1 MIDNYLRRQKDN
13 LQFQLFIC
21 EAFLN
26 LYEMITWSQSHKFHR
41 NENYY
46 RAWPSAREKF
56 FITMAKESNQ
66 AFQNTISALSS
77 QKVVLN
83 WPVPPHESNALTFDE
98 QLKASL

>member
-1 MIDNYLRRQKDN
+1 MMIDNYLRRQKDN

-46 RAWPSAREKF
+46 RA
-56 FITMAKESNQ
+56 
-66 AFQNTISALSS
+66 
-77 QKVVLN
+77 
-83 WPVPPHESNALTFDE
+83 
-98 QLKASL
+98 